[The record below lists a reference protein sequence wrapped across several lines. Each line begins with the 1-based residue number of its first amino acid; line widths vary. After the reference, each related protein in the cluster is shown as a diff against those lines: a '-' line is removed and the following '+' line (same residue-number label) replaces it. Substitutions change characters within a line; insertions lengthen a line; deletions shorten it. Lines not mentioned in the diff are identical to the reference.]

1 LRSKVLTAMLALAIA
16 VPTFAADK
24 KAAGNSQQ
32 VSGYLVD
39 ISCSTENMKKPD
51 PKFPASHDKSCL
63 QMDECA
69 KSGYAV
75 LTPDNKIIK
84 FDAKG
89 NEEAQKLLKMTN
101 KDKDWKVTVSGPV
114 QGDSIAVNSIMLQK

>member
-1 LRSKVLTAMLALAIA
+1 MQSKALMATIAIALA
-16 VPTFAADK
+16 VPAFAADK
-24 KAAGNSQQ
+24 KPAGNSQQ

-39 ISCSTENMKKPD
+39 ISCATENMKKPD
-51 PKFPASHDKSCL
+51 PKFPATHDKSCL

-75 LTPDNKIIK
+75 LTSDNKIIK

-89 NEEAQKLLKMTN
+89 NEEAQKLLKTTN
-101 KDKDWKVTVSGPV
+101 KDKDWKVTVNGPV
-114 QGDSIAVNSIMLQK
+114 EGDSIAVNSLMLQK